1 MDLHTTLI
9 IAYLALWIIIEIKH
23 YFLNKQIDQNH
34 EEQYKWIEENHE
46 EQHRWIEEIQR
57 KLISMDDYMAGQ
69 FIRIS
74 ELNHTLNLQN
84 AELKQQL
91 ENIAK
96 ELEMIRTGETKVLTV

>member
-1 MDLHTTLI
+1 MDLNTTLI
-9 IAYLALWIIIEIKH
+9 TAYLALWIIIEIKH
-23 YFLNKQIDQNH
+23 YFLHKQIDQNH
-34 EEQYKWIEENHE
+34 EEIYKLSRDLFENN
-46 EQHRWIEEIQR
+46 QIILNEIQR

-96 ELEMIRTGETKVLTV
+96 ELEMIRTGETKVLTM